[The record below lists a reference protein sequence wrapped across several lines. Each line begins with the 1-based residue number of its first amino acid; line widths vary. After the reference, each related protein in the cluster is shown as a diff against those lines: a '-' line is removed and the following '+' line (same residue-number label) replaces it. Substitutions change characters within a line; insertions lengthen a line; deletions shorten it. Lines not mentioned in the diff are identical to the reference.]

1 MIKREIIN
9 AYKRIVDEG
18 LVILTWGNV
27 SARENENIYI
37 TPSGMSLPDL
47 FNEWNQ
53 PDSNK
58 VVKVGLDGSVDKSQL
73 KPSVDTDIHLEIYNN
88 FERVGCVIHTHSQYA
103 TSFAQAKQSI
113 PCLGTTHADYFYG
126 DIPVVDDLTED
137 EINNNFEKNIGK
149 KVVDFYSKNAVNYLD
164 MKAVLMPNH
173 GSLVWGESIQE
184 AVENAIVLEE
194 VAKMTYRSLNLIN
207 IKNNGEMDKNLL
219 DKHFLRK
226 HGDKKYYGQK

>member
-1 MIKREIIN
+1 LIKREIIN

-27 SARENENIYI
+27 SCRENDNIFI
-37 TPSGMSLPDL
+37 TPSGVSL
-47 FNEWNQ
+47 NEL
-53 PDSNK
+53 SESK
-58 VVKVGLDGSVDKSQL
+58 IVKVNMDGTYDKSQL

-88 FERVGCVIHTHSQYA
+88 FKEVGCVIHTHSQYA

-137 EINNNFEKNIGK
+137 EIHNNFEKNIGK
-149 KVVDFYSKNAVNYLD
+149 KVVDFYAKNVVNYLE
-164 MKAVLMPNH
+164 MKAVLLPNH
-173 GSLVWGESIQE
+173 GSLVWGKTINE

-194 VAKMTYRSLNLIN
+194 IAKMTYRSLNLIN
-207 IKNNGEMDKNLL
+207 IKNNGQMDKNLL

>member
-9 AYKRIVDEG
+9 AYKKIVDEG

-27 SARENENIYI
+27 SARKGDSIYI
-37 TPSGMSLPDL
+37 TPSGVPLKKL
-47 FNEWNQ
+47 KEKKIVN
-53 PDSNK
+53 
-58 VVKVGLDGSVDKSQL
+58 VGLNGEWSNDKF
-73 KPSVDTDIHLEIYNN
+73 KPSVDTDIHLEIYNSFDKVN
-88 FERVGCVIHTHSQYA
+88 CVIHTHSQYA
-103 TSFAQAKQSI
+103 TAFAQAKQSI

-126 DIPVVDDLTED
+126 DIPVVEDLTED
-137 EINNNFEKNIGK
+137 EINNDFEKNIGK

-207 IKNNGEMDKNLL
+207 IKSDGEMDKNLL

-226 HGDKKYYGQK
+226 HGDTKYYGQK